1 MWRWGDDLIGGDAG
15 RGLIA
20 TETITHPMNPK
31 FAISYTVF
39 PEHNKR
45 IDTHHTDDPVEAET
59 FLVQLLTSGARIL
72 AITHDGLTVEP
83 HQFDHLLRV
92 AATRLAAELLS
103 RSLHMDYAE
112 VKHRFGF
119 AS

>member
-1 MWRWGDDLIGGDAG
+1 MLA
-15 RGLIA
+15 
-20 TETITHPMNPK
+20 K
-31 FAISYTVF
+31 FAINYTVF

-45 IDTHHTDDPVEAET
+45 VETHHTDDPVEAET
-59 FLVQLLTSGARIL
+59 FLVQLLTSGSRIHS
-72 AITHDGLTVEP
+72 IMHDGVAVEP
-83 HQFDHLLRV
+83 HQFDRLLKV
-92 AATRLAAELLS
+92 AAARVSAELLS

>member
-1 MWRWGDDLIGGDAG
+1 MRWGDDLIGGKAKP
-15 RGLIA
+15 GLIA
-20 TETITHPMNPK
+20 AETMTHPILAK
-31 FAISYTVF
+31 FAINYTVF

-45 IDTHHTDDPVEAET
+45 VETHHTDDPVEAET
-59 FLVQLLTSGARIL
+59 FLVQLLTSGTRIHS
-72 AITHDGLTVEP
+72 IMHDGVPVEP
-83 HQFDHLLRV
+83 HQFDRLLKV
-92 AATRLAAELLS
+92 AATRVAAELIS

>member
-1 MWRWGDDLIGGDAG
+1 
-15 RGLIA
+15 
-20 TETITHPMNPK
+20 MNSK

-59 FLVQLLTSGARIL
+59 FLVQLLTNGARIL
-72 AITHDGLTVEP
+72 AITHDRLPVEP

-92 AATRLAAELLS
+92 AANRLVAELLS

>member
-1 MWRWGDDLIGGDAG
+1 MRWGDDPIGAEAA

-20 TETITHPMNPK
+20 LEPMIHPMLAK
-31 FAISYTVF
+31 FAINYTVF

-45 IDTHHTDDPVEAET
+45 VETHRTDDPVEAET
-59 FLVQLLTSGARIL
+59 FLVQLLTSGSRIHSIL
-72 AITHDGLTVEP
+72 HDGVAVDP
-83 HQFDHLLRV
+83 HQFDRLLKV
-92 AATRLAAELLS
+92 AATRIAAELLS

>member
-1 MWRWGDDLIGGDAG
+1 MTLLAEMQDP
-15 RGLIA
+15 GLIVS
-20 TETITHPMNPK
+20 ETITHPMHSK
-31 FAISYTVF
+31 FTISYTIF

-45 IDTHHTDDPVEAET
+45 VETHHTDDPVEAET
-59 FLVQLLTSGARIL
+59 FLVQLLTSGTRIHS
-72 AITHDGLTVEP
+72 IMHDGVPVEP
-83 HQFDHLLRV
+83 HQFDRLLKV
-92 AATRLAAELLS
+92 AATRVAAELIS